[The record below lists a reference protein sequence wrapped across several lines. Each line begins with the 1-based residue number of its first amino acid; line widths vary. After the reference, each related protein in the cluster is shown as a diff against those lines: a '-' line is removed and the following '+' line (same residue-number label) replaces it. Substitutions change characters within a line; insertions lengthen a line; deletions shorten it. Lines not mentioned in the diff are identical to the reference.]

1 MRAHD
6 ALPAP
11 LRLWLKEA
19 ALPWS
24 AQSARRVW
32 EREVRR
38 SGVEGAL
45 RRLAEVEAATLA
57 REREVVW
64 RVGAGPGWGGAWDG
78 HYCPSCRGACRR
90 GWV

>member
-11 LRLWLKEA
+11 LRLWVKEA

-24 AQSARRVW
+24 ATSARRVW

-57 REREVVW
+57 RER
-64 RVGAGPGWGGAWDG
+64 GQNSSAKNFAGDFSAKNLG
-78 HYCPSCRGACRR
+78 
-90 GWV
+90 

>member
-1 MRAHD
+1 MAAHD

-11 LRLWLKEA
+11 LRLWLKA
-19 ALPWS
+19 AVLPWS
-24 AQSARRVW
+24 ADSARRVW

-57 REREVVW
+57 REAKS
-64 RVGAGPGWGGAWDG
+64 GAVLAPETTLTGRGG
-78 HYCPSCRGACRR
+78 RR
-90 GWV
+90 PTVAGV